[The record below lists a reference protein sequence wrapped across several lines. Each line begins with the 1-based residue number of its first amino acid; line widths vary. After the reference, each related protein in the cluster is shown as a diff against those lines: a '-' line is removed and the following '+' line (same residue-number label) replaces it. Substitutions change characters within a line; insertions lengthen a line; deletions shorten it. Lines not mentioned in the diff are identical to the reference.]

1 MELFR
6 KNKRNQKK
14 NEAESAMEGLREFG
28 IADCFFTIPF
38 GRNGKK
44 CTEEEIKKERERTI
58 EKCKGI
64 LREYEERI
72 QNEGQCDKRN
82 QNKREFQMRQARIRT
97 ESKNKNGKQE

>member
-14 NEAESAMEGLREFG
+14 SEAECAMEGLREFG

-44 CTEEEIKKERERTI
+44 CTEESKKERERTI
-58 EKCKGI
+58 EKCKEI
-64 LREYEERI
+64 LKEYEERI
-72 QNEGQCDKRN
+72 QNERQCDKRN
-82 QNKREFQMRQARIRT
+82 QNQRESQMRQA
-97 ESKNKNGKQE
+97 K